1 MARLARSTGLALLL
15 APVAAWSQDLTPVVV
30 LCAPPLLLAPF
41 VTLVLRAKFLI
52 PGRLAAL
59 AAFGAA
65 EFVLWIAIAGTVA
78 LMYFDERW
86 AVSAI
91 TVLAILGVVSTARL
105 VGAPHPSWRFT
116 AGLLLVFPVTWLL
129 LQLAWYLVALQVP

>member
-1 MARLARSTGLALLL
+1 MARLARPTGLALLL

-91 TVLAILGVVSTARL
+91 
-105 VGAPHPSWRFT
+105 SWRFT

-129 LQLAWYLVALQVP
+129 LQIAWYLVALQVP